1 MHVVA
6 LPVSKLVFH
15 QLPVIQYTQRGSLR
29 SILNSSEQW
38 QEYTPV
44 ARHQILYDIAVG
56 MAYLHEQ
63 NVFHRDLKRY
73 CYLYTIVYV
82 TITT

>member
-63 NVFHRDLKRY
+63 NVFHRDLKRFVIM
-73 CYLYTIVYV
+73 LYV
-82 TITT
+82 TIIT